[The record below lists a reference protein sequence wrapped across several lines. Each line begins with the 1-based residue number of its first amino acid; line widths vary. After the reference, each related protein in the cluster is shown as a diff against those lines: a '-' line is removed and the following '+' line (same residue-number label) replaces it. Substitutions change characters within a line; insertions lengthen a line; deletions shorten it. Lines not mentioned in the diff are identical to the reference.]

1 LGLEDTGLE
10 DTGLEDTGLE
20 DTGLEGT
27 ALESAQSAVRRLTR
41 ALSDLGIWPQPV
53 AAGNW
58 VGLDPSCGQV
68 TFQAVSVADAARLA
82 SLLEDLAGTAGTA
95 SSSRQFF
102 PDCDYEPE
110 PSEYLA
116 QRDVFTPVAAPIDPP
131 YPASQHHPRVH
142 S

>member
-1 LGLEDTGLE
+1 MGSKDTGSK
-10 DTGLEDTGLE
+10 DTGSK
-20 DTGLEGT
+20 DTGLEGA

-41 ALSDLGIWPQPV
+41 ALSDLGVRPQQV
-53 AAGNW
+53 VGDNW
-58 VGLDPSCGQV
+58 VGLDQSCGQV
-68 TFQAVSVADAARLA
+68 TFQPVSIVDAARLA
-82 SLLEDLAGTAGTA
+82 NLLEDLAGAAAGTA